1 VRSDP
6 SPDVRAAALAAVAD
20 MLNPDELFLAARR
33 AVTDPHPAV
42 RRVAVTL
49 FARMDP
55 EQALPMLIKLLRA
68 EDDDP
73 VVLQAVARHAES
85 AFHTFVDLT
94 MGAAPGSHE
103 GIVVARVA
111 RFINH
116 PDLPRLLLS
125 LGQSATPEVR
135 EELALLWYHRP
146 ELMAEEGL
154 SALSADP
161 VSAVRIAAVRA
172 WGASR
177 QYDRLTRFFEDPD
190 AEVRRKAALELTLAK
205 DGPDPA
211 PLLSD
216 VDEAVRAA
224 AWSAQLLRGRRT
236 DLPANIGR
244 ETAAAALREVITP
257 EELQAAARTSPDPRR
272 RIAAGI
278 ALALMDDPVAREIAR
293 SEPLAE
299 VREQVNRMLGPAR
312 SDG

>member
-1 VRSDP
+1 
-6 SPDVRAAALAAVAD
+6 
-20 MLNPDELFLAARR
+20 
-33 AVTDPHPAV
+33 
-42 RRVAVTL
+42 
-49 FARMDP
+49 MDP

-73 VVLQAVARHAES
+73 VVLQAVARHAEN

-103 GIVVARVA
+103 GIAVARVA

-116 PDLPRLLLS
+116 PDLSMLLTS
-125 LGQSATPEVR
+125 IGQSATPEVR
-135 EELALLWYHRP
+135 EELAVLWYHRP
-146 ELMAEEGL
+146 ELMSEEGL

-161 VSAVRIAAVRA
+161 VPAVRIAAVRA
-172 WGASR
+172 WGAAR
-177 QYDRLTRFFEDPD
+177 QYDRLLQFFEDPE

-211 PLLSD
+211 PLLGD
-216 VDEAVRAA
+216 VDESVRAA
-224 AWSAQLLRGRRT
+224 AWSAQMLRGRRT

-244 ETAAAALREVITP
+244 ETAAAALREAITP
-257 EELQAAARTSPDPRR
+257 EELQVAARTSPDQHR

-278 ALALMDDPVAREIAR
+278 ALALMDDPAAREMVQ
-293 SEPLAE
+293 SDPVSE
-299 VREQVNRMLGPAR
+299 VRDQVSRMLGPVR